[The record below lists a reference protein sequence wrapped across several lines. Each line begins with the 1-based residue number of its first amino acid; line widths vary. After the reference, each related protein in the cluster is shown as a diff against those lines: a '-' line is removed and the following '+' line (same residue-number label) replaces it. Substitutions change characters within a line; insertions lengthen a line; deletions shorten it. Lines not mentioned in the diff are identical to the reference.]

1 MDTSTFSRA
10 TGVSVPTHELISGGL
25 LRQLEHAASV
35 AATSTDDA
43 GEFFSLLAK
52 VLPATEV
59 ESGAIVIV
67 PLASPADNE
76 VLDFTFVAQAKAM
89 FVTIFETPQSSNTYG
104 HVASYSTG
112 TVDKPVSSGH
122 ARDVRKWRLVYAIRD
137 SEGAEVDLPTDPSL
151 LAVGKRFR
159 RPVTGGESGEDAEE
173 RPKGTYRLDLDDV
186 KHFTRNKSDL
196 AQREKE
202 LNIIFRAMES
212 QRRDFAT
219 SSDFILQTEV
229 YRSMINEQGD
239 TPTGDRHEAF
249 ESCGI
254 LGRVPLPLS
263 QKKEKLKALL
273 TGFVF
278 VECTTETTLTLDDS
292 VVGHGD
298 KISNRAFACPL
309 SNVGLLQALKNF
321 QTVMQIVFS
330 DVFAKSLDIFIDHL
344 EGLKRPMDAVAADFL
359 RYCVEQALRKFFWII
374 RSV

>member
-1 MDTSTFSRA
+1 M
-10 TGVSVPTHELISGGL
+10 
-25 LRQLEHAASV
+25 
-35 AATSTDDA
+35 
-43 GEFFSLLAK
+43 
-52 VLPATEV
+52 
-59 ESGAIVIV
+59 V
-67 PLASPADNE
+67 PLAPPADNE
-76 VLDFTFVAQAKAM
+76 VLDFTFEARAKAM
-89 FVTIFETPQSSNTYG
+89 FVTIFETPQSRNTYG
-104 HVASYSTG
+104 RVASYSTG
-112 TVDKPVSSGH
+112 TVDKPVGTLVMF
-122 ARDVRKWRLVYAIRD
+122 ATPNKFIVAKWRLVYPMRD